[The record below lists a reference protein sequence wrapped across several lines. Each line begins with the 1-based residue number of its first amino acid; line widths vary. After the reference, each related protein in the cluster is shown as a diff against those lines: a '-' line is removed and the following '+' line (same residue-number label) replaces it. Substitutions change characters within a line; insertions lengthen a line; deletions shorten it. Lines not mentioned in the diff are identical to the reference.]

1 MNFSS
6 DSTIGDQMANLGCL
20 LVCTFG
26 YFFRLFK
33 LLCIQSITCIMPIIQ
48 VLMMKVIKVIKT
60 PKKASWK
67 LLSRIEIKNF
77 SKTQKLFLSYGFSM
91 LVEIFKMYSEGV
103 YILLALVYDLPAEVT
118 ETLFDRQN

>member
-1 MNFSS
+1 
-6 DSTIGDQMANLGCL
+6 
-20 LVCTFG
+20 
-26 YFFRLFK
+26 
-33 LLCIQSITCIMPIIQ
+33 MPIIQ

-67 LLSRIEIKNF
+67 LLSRIEIKDF